1 MRCFAFA
8 AQSFSCLER
17 SPADNLFPAQ
27 KADILL
33 PKRIFVITFVAE
45 ENKDMDANVSALV

>member
-1 MRCFAFA
+1 VRCFAFA

-17 SPADNLFPAQ
+17 SPAENLFPAQ

-33 PKRIFVITFVAE
+33 PNRFFVITFVAE